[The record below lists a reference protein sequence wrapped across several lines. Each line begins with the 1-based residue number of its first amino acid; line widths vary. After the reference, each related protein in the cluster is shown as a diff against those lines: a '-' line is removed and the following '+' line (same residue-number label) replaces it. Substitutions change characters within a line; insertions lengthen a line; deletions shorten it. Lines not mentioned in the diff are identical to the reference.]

1 MARFCPLFSSSR
13 GNSTYIG
20 SSDGGILVD
29 CGVSAKKL
37 HSALDSIGVD
47 PDSIGAIFITHE
59 HTDHICGLRTF
70 ASAHG
75 IRVFSSSGTLS
86 ALESAGALNG
96 KFPVSVIEDSGV
108 EVNGIFVRPFRLSHD
123 AKEPFGYSAIT
134 SDNRNI
140 CVATDTGTVTDEI
153 LSAVYGSDLVLLE
166 SNHDIGMLQNGS
178 YPYMTKRRI
187 LSDIGHLSNDL
198 CAETAVK
205 LFEGGTTRFCLAH
218 LSKENNIPTL
228 AYQCTYSEL
237 TQIGAVEGVD
247 YRLTVAGGD
256 PQMMIL

>member
-13 GNSTYIG
+13 GNSTYVG
-20 SSDGGILVD
+20 SSDGGILID

-37 HSALDSIGVD
+37 HASLDSVGVN

-59 HTDHICGLRTF
+59 HTDHICGLKTF

-75 IRVFSSSGTLS
+75 IDVYASLGTVN
-86 ALESAGALNG
+86 ALTASGALNG
-96 KFPVSVIEDSGV
+96 KFPVNIIDDNGV
-108 EVNGIFVRPFRLSHD
+108 EVNGIFVRPFHLSHD
-123 AKEPFGYSAIT
+123 AREPFGYSAVT
-134 SDNRNI
+134 SDNRRI

-153 LSAVYGSDLVLLE
+153 LSAIYGSDLVLLE

-187 LSDIGHLSNDL
+187 LSDLGHLSNDL

-205 LFEGGTTRFCLAH
+205 LLEGGTTRFCLAH
-218 LSKENNIPTL
+218 LSKENNIPSL
-228 AYQCTYSEL
+228 AYQSTYSEL
-237 TQIGAVEGVD
+237 TQIGAVEGRD
-247 YRLTVAGGD
+247 YRLSVAGGD
-256 PQMMIL
+256 AQMMFL